1 MKLLIVDDDREL
13 SALLTE
19 YLAGEGFEMDT
30 VHDGEAAIAAARAG
44 EYAALVLDVMM
55 PRVDGMEALRRIRR
69 FSDVPV
75 IMLTARGD
83 DMDRV
88 AGLEWGADD
97 YVAKPYFPPELVA
110 RIRAVLRRRP
120 LLERTRRNEMLVL
133 GGLEIRPRKRRA
145 SAQGQEIDF
154 TPSEYNVLEAL
165 MRSCE
170 EVVSKDVLS
179 LEALGRPRE
188 AFDRSLDVHISN
200 IRQKLTSASA
210 VGVTIETVRGV
221 GYRLVAQ

>member
-1 MKLLIVDDDREL
+1 MLG
-13 SALLTE
+13 E
-19 YLAGEGFEMDT
+19 YLAGEGFET
-30 VHDGEAAIAAARAG
+30 EIAHDGEAAVAATAAG
-44 EYAALVLDVMM
+44 RFDALVLDVMM
-55 PRVDGMEALRRIRR
+55 PRLNGLEALRRIRC

-88 AGLEWGADD
+88 TGLEWGADD

-120 LLERTRRNEMLVL
+120 QLERPRESELLML
-133 GGLEIRPRKRRA
+133 GGLEMRPAQRRVNWR
-145 SAQGQEIDF
+145 GCDIDL
-154 TPSEYNVLEAL
+154 TPSEYNVLETL

-170 EVVSKDVLS
+170 EVVSKDALS

-200 IRQKLTSASA
+200 IRHKLAAANAT
-210 VGVTIETVRGV
+210 GVSVETARGV
-221 GYRLVAQ
+221 GYRIVSR